1 MNVEVLSVA
10 SIPIQSR
17 RGEVKRMHHATTS
30 IIFGQ
35 THSVNKERCICSLS
49 NFVLWLKALDNL
61 SRHDVLPE
69 LPDATGARRLFAESQ
84 SCCLRPLSWYAP
96 GNPLHGDD
104 IDFAGS
110 TGNSIPRGG
119 ATHPNYPRER
129 KALYDEASA
138 VHHSPTY
145 RRTIPPPQDGR
156 TKTKGHL
163 NPDMSFIEI
172 TQSHIVPAQG
182 FIDEDKKGAD
192 ARPVP
197 TNGEDDKPPLSW
209 ELQRHEK
216 LFSLLSSHSDIDH
229 PICTECTSM
238 LLSSL
243 NARLA
248 ASSRERDAYA
258 SFLKGLHS
266 GTTIPSAG
274 DAVKAEKELG
284 EALQREDAALKE
296 LQQLEGEKT
305 ALEAEIAELED
316 QSRAMDLEEEHFWAS
331 RNSLEDHIH
340 DLTKELTSLQQRHAH
355 DHQQLERLQRTNVYN
370 DTFCI
375 GHDGYFG
382 TINGLRL
389 GRLPSQNVEW
399 SEINAAW
406 GQTLLL
412 LATIAERL
420 GYKFQEYR
428 LRPLGSTSRIEKLEW
443 PQQMPSA
450 PPRAAT
456 DRGAIRLPAKIQ
468 PKVTALDL
476 FSSGDMPLGRVFYH
490 RKFDAGMVAFLD
502 CLAQLGTYLEKTSA
516 ELAYAENPS
525 STRSPRK
532 PHPSRVLPYPINGD
546 KIGDLATG
554 QAVSIKLGAGFQ
566 QDESWTKACKYALT
580 CCKYLLAHVSN
591 LESARERRE

>member
-1 MNVEVLSVA
+1 
-10 SIPIQSR
+10 
-17 RGEVKRMHHATTS
+17 
-30 IIFGQ
+30 
-35 THSVNKERCICSLS
+35 
-49 NFVLWLKALDNL
+49 
-61 SRHDVLPE
+61 
-69 LPDATGARRLFAESQ
+69 
-84 SCCLRPLSWYAP
+84 
-96 GNPLHGDD
+96 
-104 IDFAGS
+104 
-110 TGNSIPRGG
+110 
-119 ATHPNYPRER
+119 
-129 KALYDEASA
+129 
-138 VHHSPTY
+138 
-145 RRTIPPPQDGR
+145 
-156 TKTKGHL
+156 
-163 NPDMSFIEI
+163 MSFIEI
-172 TQSHIVPAQG
+172 TKSQIVPAQEPVREVG
-182 FIDEDKKGAD
+182 NKADPKPGTADGA
-192 ARPVP
+192 
-197 TNGEDDKPPLSW
+197 DDKPPLSW
-209 ELQRHEK
+209 EMHRHER
-216 LFSLLSSHSDIDH
+216 LFSILSSHSDIDH

-238 LLSSL
+238 LLASFSS
-243 NARLA
+243 RLA

-258 SFLKGLHS
+258 SFLKGLQS
-266 GTTIPSAG
+266 GMTIPSTE
-274 DAVKAEKELG
+274 DAVKAERELA
-284 EALQREDAALKE
+284 EAVKQEQAALKDLE
-296 LQQLEGEKT
+296 QLENEKT
-305 ALEAEIAELED
+305 ALESEIAELEE
-316 QSRAMDLEEEHFWAS
+316 QSRQMDLEEQQFWAA
-331 RNSLEDHIH
+331 RNSFEDHVH
-340 DLTKELTSLQQRHAH
+340 DLTTELTSLQQRHAH

-389 GRLPSQNVEW
+389 GRLPTQNVEW

-420 GYKFQEYR
+420 GYNFQEYR

-456 DRGAIRLPAKIQ
+456 DRGDLRQPSKIQ

-516 ELAYAENPS
+516 DLSYGEGPR
-525 STRSPRK
+525 TPRK
-532 PHPSRVLPYPINGD
+532 AHGSRVLPYPISGD
-546 KIGDLATG
+546 KIGDPATG

-591 LESARERRE
+591 LESARDRRG

>member
-1 MNVEVLSVA
+1 
-10 SIPIQSR
+10 
-17 RGEVKRMHHATTS
+17 
-30 IIFGQ
+30 
-35 THSVNKERCICSLS
+35 
-49 NFVLWLKALDNL
+49 
-61 SRHDVLPE
+61 
-69 LPDATGARRLFAESQ
+69 
-84 SCCLRPLSWYAP
+84 
-96 GNPLHGDD
+96 
-104 IDFAGS
+104 
-110 TGNSIPRGG
+110 
-119 ATHPNYPRER
+119 
-129 KALYDEASA
+129 
-138 VHHSPTY
+138 
-145 RRTIPPPQDGR
+145 
-156 TKTKGHL
+156 
-163 NPDMSFIEI
+163 MSFIEI
-172 TQSHIVPAQG
+172 TQSQIVPAQEIVQEDRKSSG
-182 FIDEDKKGAD
+182 NAKLATPNGEEDKQ
-192 ARPVP
+192 
-197 TNGEDDKPPLSW
+197 PLSW

-216 LFSLLSSHSDIDH
+216 LFSILSSHSDIDH

-238 LLSSL
+238 LLSSF

-248 ASSRERDAYA
+248 ASGRERDAYA
-258 SFLKGLHS
+258 SFLKGLQS
-266 GTTIPSAG
+266 GTTIPSAE
-274 DAVKAEKELG
+274 DAVKAEEELA
-284 EALQREDAALKE
+284 EAFKREKAALEE
-296 LQQLEGEKT
+296 LQQLEDGKV
-305 ALEAEIAELED
+305 ALEAEIAELEE
-316 QSRAMDLEEEHFWAS
+316 QSRAMDLEEQQFWAS
-331 RNSLEDHIH
+331 QNSFEDHFH
-340 DLTKELTSLQQRHAH
+340 DLTTELTSLQQRHTH

-456 DRGAIRLPAKIQ
+456 DRGEIRQSAKTQ

-516 ELAYAENPS
+516 ELAYSESPS
-525 STRSPRK
+525 SARTPRK
-532 PHPSRVLPYPINGD
+532 AHASRVLPYPINGD
-546 KIGDLATG
+546 KIGDPATG
-554 QAVSIKLGAGFQ
+554 QSVSIKLGAGFQ